1 MGRQTMN
8 DKAQTASYAASKTL
22 RNTVALVAFL
32 NLAYFGVEF
41 AMARAIGS
49 VSLYADSIDFLEDA
63 SVNTLVLLAIGWTAQ
78 YRRVVG
84 LGLAALL
91 LVPSVAA
98 LWTTWE
104 KFQDP
109 AVADP
114 LRLTLTAIGAL
125 LVNGFC
131 AYLLAHVK
139 GHGGSLSKAA
149 FLSARNDM
157 FANIAMIGAGFTT
170 AASVS
175 IWPDIVVGL
184 GIAALNANAAFE
196 VYEAAMAESDGE
208 KKVHP

>member
-1 MGRQTMN
+1 MTGKPQS
-8 DKAQTASYAASKTL
+8 APYAASKTL
-22 RNTVALVAFL
+22 RNTVAVVAVL
-32 NLAYFGVEF
+32 NLAYFFVEF
-41 AMARAIGS
+41 AVARAIGS

-78 YRRVVG
+78 YRRAVG

-109 AVADP
+109 VVADP

-131 AYLLAHVK
+131 AYLLARVK
-139 GHGGSLSKAA
+139 SHGGSLSRAA
-149 FLSARNDM
+149 FLSARNDL
-157 FANIAMIGAGFTT
+157 FANVAMIGAGLAT
-170 AASVS
+170 AASLS
-175 IWPDIVVGL
+175 IWPDIAVGL
-184 GIAALNANAAFE
+184 GIAALNANAAVE
-196 VYEAAMAESDGE
+196 VYEAAMDESDSE
-208 KKVHP
+208 KKVQP

>member
-1 MGRQTMN
+1 MT
-8 DKAQTASYAASKTL
+8 DKSASFAASKTL
-22 RNTVALVAFL
+22 RYTVALVAFA

-41 AMARAIGS
+41 TMARLIGS

-63 SVNTLVLLAIGWTAQ
+63 SVNLLVLLAIGWTAF
-78 YRRVVG
+78 YRRLVG

-91 LVPSVAA
+91 LVPSLAA
-98 LWTTWE
+98 LWTTWQ

-109 AVADP
+109 TVADP

-125 LVNGFC
+125 FVNGFC
-131 AYLLAHVK
+131 AYLLARVK

-149 FLSARNDM
+149 FLSARNDV
-157 FANIAMIGAGFTT
+157 FANLAMIAAGLAT
-170 AASVS
+170 AATVS
-175 IWPDIVVGL
+175 IWPDIAVGL

-196 VYEAAMAESDGE
+196 VYEAAIGESDSE

>member
-1 MGRQTMN
+1 MT
-8 DKAQTASYAASKTL
+8 DKAQLAQCAPSRRL
-22 RNTVALVAFL
+22 RNTVAIVAFL

-41 AMARAIGS
+41 VMARLIGS

-63 SVNTLVLLAIGWTAQ
+63 SVNTLVLLAIGWTAR
-78 YRRVVG
+78 YRRFVG

-98 LWTTWE
+98 LWTTWQ
-104 KFQDP
+104 KIQDP
-109 AVADP
+109 SVADP

-125 LVNGFC
+125 IVNGFC
-131 AYLLAHVK
+131 AYLLARVK

-157 FANIAMIGAGFTT
+157 YANLAMIGAGLAT
-170 AASVS
+170 AVTVS
-175 IWPDIVVGL
+175 IWPDIAVGL
-184 GIAALNANAAFE
+184 GIAAMNANAAAE
-196 VYEAAMAESDGE
+196 VYEAAMAESDAE